1 MVLPG
6 ARGPSWGGKARV
18 QGPAA
23 AQQRYGVYGVPSIP
37 MAVAHI
43 CSQLCQGHMQKEW
56 AAHA

>member
-18 QGPAA
+18 EGPGAA
-23 AQQRYGVYGVPSIP
+23 KHCYRVAGVPSIP

-43 CSQLCQGHMQKEW
+43 CSQLCQGHM
-56 AAHA
+56 